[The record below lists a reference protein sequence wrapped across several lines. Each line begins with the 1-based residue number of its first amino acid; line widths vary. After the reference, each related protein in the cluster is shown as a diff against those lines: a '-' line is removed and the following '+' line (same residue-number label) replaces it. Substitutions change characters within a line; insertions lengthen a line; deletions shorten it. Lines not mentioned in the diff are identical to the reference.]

1 MNDDNARDHQGNA
14 VSLPEEARQQVVSYL
29 EHQAGKSLAD
39 LLLLVDRAA
48 SLTEQS
54 LLDIS
59 DAQASFRPSEGEW
72 SVVEIISHVSA
83 SLRGTA
89 RLVEGLGRGT
99 ESSSVSDA
107 LAFGVAGAMTPAEM
121 RADVAA
127 AYERSPLGRPHSR
140 RWRRSG
146 ENGPPPLLRR
156 SQLEGMGGFRLR
168 ACPRPR
174 RPGREGEVGAGL
186 SVIEHA
192 GRYPLSQGV
201 QRHGAAS
208 SCSNWIELLSPDRC
222 RHVRQPVHLILHR
235 AACGQA

>member
-54 LLDIS
+54 LIDIS
-59 DAQASFRPSEGEW
+59 AVQAGFRPSESEW

-89 RLVEGLGRGT
+89 RLVESLGRGT

-107 LAFGVAGAMTPAEM
+107 LAYGVAGAMTPAEM

-127 AYERSPLGRPHSR
+127 AYEG
-140 RWRRSG
+140 
-146 ENGPPPLLRR
+146 
-156 SQLEGMGGFRLR
+156 LR
-168 ACPRPR
+168 AVVRNLEDGVALEKTARHPFFGDLNWKEWVAFVYVHARDHAAQVEKVKSA
-174 RPGREGEVGAGL
+174 PGF
-186 SVIEHA
+186 
-192 GRYPLSQGV
+192 P
-201 QRHGAAS
+201 AAV
-208 SCSNWIELLSPDRC
+208 P
-222 RHVRQPVHLILHR
+222 
-235 AACGQA
+235 

>member
-59 DAQASFRPSEGEW
+59 DAQASFQPSEGEW
-72 SVVEIISHVSA
+72 SVVEIISHVSS

-127 AYERSPLGRPHSR
+127 AYEGLRSVVRTLEDGVALEKTARHPFFGDLNWKEWVAFVYVHARDHVAQVEKVKSSPGFPL
-140 RWRRSG
+140 
-146 ENGPPPLLRR
+146 
-156 SQLEGMGGFRLR
+156 
-168 ACPRPR
+168 
-174 RPGREGEVGAGL
+174 
-186 SVIEHA
+186 
-192 GRYPLSQGV
+192 
-201 QRHGAAS
+201 
-208 SCSNWIELLSPDRC
+208 
-222 RHVRQPVHLILHR
+222 
-235 AACGQA
+235 